1 MQDSKY
7 LIFEKDYC
15 LRKAQ
20 IPTKSAT
27 KIIGE
32 LKKETAQTKYK
43 SILHEYGLHSFHYGN
58 RDVVKINLEAEHL
71 VIVGDI
77 VDFLCKKSST
87 LKPTY
92 TFSGKAGEIAFAS
105 TINRLFAAFSLNK
118 RVDVSGSSFIYGGD
132 GGGDFFLGE
141 RVFDIKYRD
150 DGPSHGMSLDADFLD
165 RSEDE
170 TILVHTTNITGFKIN
185 GLDQYK
191 ASGQVFPVALSGWV
205 TVEDFKKKA
214 EKSSSKSFRL
224 DGLNE
229 IKSLLMSALEDQIM
243 FEKLFV

>member
-15 LRKAQ
+15 FGKAQ
-20 IPTKSAT
+20 IPTKSAA

-32 LKKETAQTKYK
+32 LKKETSQKKYK

-58 RDVVKINLEAEHL
+58 RDVVKLNLEAEHL
-71 VIVGDI
+71 VIVGEI
-77 VDFLCKKSST
+77 VDFLCKKSSR
-87 LKPTY
+87 LSPKY
-92 TFSGKAGEIAFAS
+92 TFAGKAGEVAFAS
-105 TINRLFAAFSLNK
+105 TINRLFAAFSLLK
-118 RVDVSGSSFIYGGD
+118 RVDVSSSSFLYGGD

-141 RVFDIKYRD
+141 RVFDVKYRD
-150 DGPSHGMSLDADFLD
+150 DSPSHGMTLESDFLD
-165 RSEDE
+165 RSEDD
-170 TILVHTTNITGFKIN
+170 TILVHTTNIIGFKID

-191 ASGQVFPVALSGWV
+191 ASGQVFPIALSGWV

-229 IKSLLMSALEDQIM
+229 MKSLLMTVLEDQIA
-243 FEKLFV
+243 FEKIFV